1 MQTIDPAISRAK
13 FEREIAQYHELEAT
27 YRSRGWFLIKAE
39 FPKVHVVFA
48 GPKLKPAAIVVA
60 VELDFS
66 DYDLKPPSVTFI
78 DPFSGGPLL
87 RKDLQFQMLRRTV
100 PAVAGAGGMM
110 FLSPPQDI
118 VQANGPDDRPFICLP
133 GIREYHDNPAHSG
146 DPWLMH
152 RGSGE
157 GSLAFI
163 LEKVW
168 TYGVNPIE
176 NYQVQLQPM
185 ISMIVQPNAI
195 PE

>member
-1 MQTIDPAISRAK
+1 
-13 FEREIAQYHELEAT
+13 
-27 YRSRGWFLIKAE
+27 
-39 FPKVHVVFA
+39 
-48 GPKLKPAAIVVA
+48 
-60 VELDFS
+60 
-66 DYDLKPPSVTFI
+66 
-78 DPFSGGPLL
+78 
-87 RKDLQFQMLRRTV
+87 
-100 PAVAGAGGMM
+100 MM